1 MQSLFMAS
9 GKLLKDQRLLLKYF
23 EYLDKMGVD
32 RSYSIPSSEDLN
44 FLEKAVYEG
53 RLNLLEVL
61 IVLKRRFISRVYRE
75 AASKAVEDIFGEKAE
90 DELAIDMVAKDL
102 ATWTLEIA
110 EALGIIK
117 LDTSILQ

>member
-1 MQSLFMAS
+1 MAS

-23 EYLDKMGVD
+23 EYLDKMGID